1 MGLFELID
9 LMSSRDGDE
18 LLEKLANILCPL
30 GIATTDDNGNFK
42 DIHTLCCEIV
52 KVLNQEK

>member
-18 LLEKLANILCPL
+18 LFEKVANILCQF

-42 DIHTLCCEIV
+42 DINTLCNEIA
-52 KVLNQEK
+52 KAMNERK